1 MHIIAK
7 LLSSRNVKKLRK
19 FVVSYTIKEKMNG
32 DEELI
37 GDVVIPKVT
46 SQNQNSEDILP
57 LGYEALPRS
66 ASTVRRS
73 RRCDDVI

>member
-1 MHIIAK
+1 
-7 LLSSRNVKKLRK
+7 
-19 FVVSYTIKEKMNG
+19 MNG

-57 LGYEALPRS
+57 LGYEDLPRS

>member
-19 FVVSYTIKEKMNG
+19 FVHPILSKMNG